1 MKITAIL
8 LLERPWFAV
17 EVSRLVPCLG
27 SAQPPMATNGPIV
40 PGAHTP
46 LLEVDAAPETNYSYS
61 FEILVYMI
69 K

>member
-1 MKITAIL
+1 MKFTAL

-27 SAQPPMATNGPIV
+27 PAQPPMATNGPIV

-46 LLEVDAAPETNYSYS
+46 LLGIDAASESSNLYT
-61 FEILVYMI
+61 FEILI
-69 K
+69 

>member
-1 MKITAIL
+1 MKMTAL

-27 SAQPPMATNGPIV
+27 PAQPPMATNGPIV

-46 LLEVDAAPETNYSYS
+46 LLGIDAAPETSNSHT

>member
-1 MKITAIL
+1 MKMTTL
-8 LLERPWFAV
+8 LVERQPWFAV

-27 SAQPPMATNGPIV
+27 PAQPPMATNGPIV

-46 LLEVDAAPETNYSYS
+46 LLGIDAAPETSNSNT

>member
-1 MKITAIL
+1 MKVTAL

-46 LLEVDAAPETNYSYS
+46 LLGINAAPETSNSYT